1 MAQIP
6 PPVSFLYLIRKA
18 AIGLRMSVKSAL
30 HSYEISDKGWMKL
43 WRSGQGNTPAPGVV
57 SDEVGNEGLL
67 CELSASV
74 KYTASPLE
82 AVAFHLDSKAISHD
96 PQ

>member
-1 MAQIP
+1 
-6 PPVSFLYLIRKA
+6 
-18 AIGLRMSVKSAL
+18 MSVKSAL

-43 WRSGQGNTPAPGVV
+43 WRSGQGDTPAPGVV